1 MKKERFH
8 KPGGKWL
15 RYIIFGADD
24 GLVSNLA
31 LVASLSGALLQN
43 NIIIIAGLV
52 EMLAGAISMSL
63 GTYIS
68 TKSQIEFYKQEMMQE
83 RKNIKL
89 RPEHEI
95 QEIKELYRRKGFRGK
110 ELDMV
115 VRRITS
121 DKRRWFRV
129 LIEEYLGLKGIAL
142 ENPVYAAVFMFIA
155 FIIGGFI
162 PMITFIFFKT
172 ELLKYSIIL
181 SVFAL
186 FIVGAARTYYTERD
200 PIKGGLEMVLIGS
213 IAALTGYYFGE
224 FVNSLF

>member
-1 MKKERFH
+1 MKERFH
-8 KPGGKWL
+8 KPSGKWL
-15 RYIIFGADD
+15 RHIIFGADD

-31 LVASLSGALLQN
+31 LVASLSGALLHN

-68 TKSQIEFYKQEMMQE
+68 TKSQIEFYKQEMRME
-83 RKNIKL
+83 RRDIKL
-89 RPEHEI
+89 RPEHEVK
-95 QEIKELYRRKGFRGK
+95 EIRELYRRKGFRGK

-115 VRRITS
+115 VKRITS

-129 LIEEYLGLKGIAL
+129 LIEEYLGLKGTAF
-142 ENPVYAAVFMFIA
+142 ENPIYAAVFMFIA

-162 PMITFIFFKT
+162 PVIPFIFFKT

-181 SVFAL
+181 SIFAL
-186 FIVGAARTYYTERD
+186 FIVGAARTYYTERN
-200 PIKGGLEMVLIGS
+200 PIKSGLEMVLVGS